1 MHGVTFF
8 ALASCLVFSV
18 CTSAPLIV
26 RIYEEGFDS
35 VEVTSVSRESVGD
48 YESQYEDRD
57 YQRTLKYPKLVKEFD
72 ISEKYLLFA
81 KSMDHLAVSCPH
93 VIQKICS
100 YLDVGDIISFA
111 KTCKSVNKIVDDEKM
126 WIMLNFRDYNVSEE
140 AVWTSWSSKNFYQ
153 LVLYKFHRLF
163 GLFKRNFNSFG
174 GLLKTIVDQ
183 NCITLCEVLPPVD
196 FCWLQNGNLLTYL
209 EPDASILKSTIKA
222 GQLAPHLGR
231 LYPIFSLRPSGHL
244 VICECFHCNDQ
255 EAVDENGH
263 CPCSFT
269 VQGTSGRSKYQLCW
283 DSCFSWSNDGFKF
296 TCHKSTSENQGVDFD
311 VDLQDFLRREHGAV
325 RKSSDVTSMKE
336 FNHNYLYYRPESLRK
351 CLAFLKNRGIY
362 DAIRLP
368 CFETPSN
375 VENPFLIK
383 PGIYFG
389 TCSNRGWLI
398 YEIRYDFSSTI
409 LTGVNLTFNL
419 DVHHLKSVQKL
430 NKVITNKILSNGKRT
445 STSERSEFL
454 LPPDLITQVEHLLS
468 SSTGQ
473 YLGKGF
479 IGEMM
484 QSEDLPTKDLE
495 SSVLSQKNL
504 NYFVLHTTFDIYK
517 TYTCFPIICARCY
530 TFVFV
535 SNDQFDVD
543 DSNVLLNVSSLFIS
557 LLILNCYKISSI
569 TLHLR
574 ITYEYK
580 IYGNVL

>member
-35 VEVTSVSRESVGD
+35 VEVTSVSRESVGG

-126 WIMLNFRDYNVSEE
+126 WIMLNFR
-140 AVWTSWSSKNFYQ
+140 
-153 LVLYKFHRLF
+153 
-163 GLFKRNFNSFG
+163 
-174 GLLKTIVDQ
+174 
-183 NCITLCEVLPPVD
+183 
-196 FCWLQNGNLLTYL
+196 

-263 CPCSFT
+263 CPCSST

-375 VENPFLIK
+375 VEKPFLIK

-398 YEIRYDFSSTI
+398 YEIRYDFSSTM
-409 LTGVNLTFNL
+409 LTGVNLTFNV

-468 SSTGQ
+468 ASTGQ

>member
-18 CTSAPLIV
+18 CSAAPLIV
-26 RIYEEGFDS
+26 RVYEEGVDTE
-35 VEVTSVSRESVGD
+35 EVTSVSKESFGD
-48 YESQYEDRD
+48 YRSQVEEMD
-57 YQRTLKYPKLVKEFD
+57 YRKSFKSPQLIKEFA
-72 ISEKYLLFA
+72 ICFLQKVWTIWLLTV
-81 KSMDHLAVSCPH
+81 H
-93 VIQKICS
+93 I

-111 KTCKSVNKIVDDEKM
+111 KTCRSINKIVNDEKM

-140 AVWTSWSSKNFYQ
+140 AVWATWSSKNFYQ

-183 NCITLCEVLPPVD
+183 NCITVCEVLPPLD
-196 FCWLQNGNLLTYL
+196 FCWLQNSNLLTYL

-231 LYPIFSLRPSGHL
+231 LYPIFSLRPSDYL
-244 VICECFHCNDQ
+244 VTCECFHRNDQ

-263 CPCSFT
+263 CPCPFT

-296 TCHKSTSENQGVDFD
+296 TCHKSTSENQGDAFD

-325 RKSSDVTSMKE
+325 RKSGDVTSKKE
-336 FNHNYLYYRPESLRK
+336 FNHNYLYHRPENLRK

-362 DAIRLP
+362 DAVRLP
-368 CFETPSN
+368 CFEMPSN

-389 TCSNRGWLI
+389 TCSSRGWLI
-398 YEIRYDFSSTI
+398 YEIRYNFSSMI
-409 LTGVNLTFNL
+409 LTGVNLTGIQIIRAGDHTFEFFHNSQFNL
-419 DVHHLKSVQKL
+419 DVHHLESVQKL
-430 NKVITNKILSNGKRT
+430 TKIITSKIFSNGKRT
-445 STSERSEFL
+445 NTSERNEFI
-454 LPPDLITQVEHLLS
+454 LPPDLITQVEHLLT

-484 QSEDLPTKDLE
+484 QSEDLPTKNLE
-495 SSVLSQKNL
+495 FSVLNQKNL

-517 TYTCFPIICARCY
+517 IYACFRIICARRY
-530 TFVFV
+530 TFQMIDLKF
-535 SNDQFDVD
+535 
-543 DSNVLLNVSSLFIS
+543 
-557 LLILNCYKISSI
+557 
-569 TLHLR
+569 
-574 ITYEYK
+574 
-580 IYGNVL
+580 